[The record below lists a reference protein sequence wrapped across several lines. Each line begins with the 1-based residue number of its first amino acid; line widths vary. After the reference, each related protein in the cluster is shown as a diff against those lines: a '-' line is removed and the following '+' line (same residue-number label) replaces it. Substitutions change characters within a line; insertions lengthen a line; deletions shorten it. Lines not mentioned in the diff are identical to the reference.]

1 MQSPSVACPACGHVL
16 ESAATPDGCG
26 QCPQCGALLP
36 PPVPRPRLNGLLFLG
51 ALLAPAVFSALGA
64 LAKSEGLALGSVVF
78 GALVAGIVCGVL
90 MGRRF
95 GSNTG
100 ARVGLG
106 IVFTCVFGAVSFVLG
121 FFGCMAAGFNLNIH

>member
-1 MQSPSVACPACGHVL
+1 MQSPSVACPACGRIVEL
-16 ESAATPDGCG
+16 AATPDGRG

-36 PPVPRPRLNGLLFLG
+36 PPVPRPRINWFLLVG
-51 ALLAPAVFSALGA
+51 CLLAPAVLSSFGALG
-64 LAKSEGLALGSVVF
+64 KSDGLAVGGVVF
-78 GALVAGIVCGVL
+78 GALGAGIVCGVL

-121 FFGCMAAGFNLNIH
+121 FFGCMAAGFNLNVH